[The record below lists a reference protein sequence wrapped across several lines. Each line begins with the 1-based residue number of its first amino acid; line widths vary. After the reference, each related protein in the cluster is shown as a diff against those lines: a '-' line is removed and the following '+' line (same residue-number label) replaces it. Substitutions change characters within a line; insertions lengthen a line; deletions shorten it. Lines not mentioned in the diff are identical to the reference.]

1 MTKEKLMHHLEH
13 LAEKH
18 MKLDDEIDHM
28 ENTGSFVDEEL
39 TVLKKQRLRLKDEM
53 ESVKERIKTFG

>member
-1 MTKEKLMHHLEH
+1 MTKEKLTHHLEH

-18 MKLDDEIDHM
+18 AKLDDEIDHM

-39 TVLKKQRLRLKDEM
+39 TVLKKQRLKLKDEISRFKG
-53 ESVKERIKTFG
+53 ELAQA